1 MDAEVTVEVL
11 IWTELWSTEAVV
23 ILVILVVIFGY

>member
-11 IWTELWSTEAVV
+11 IWTELWSTETV
-23 ILVILVVIFGY
+23 VILVVILGY